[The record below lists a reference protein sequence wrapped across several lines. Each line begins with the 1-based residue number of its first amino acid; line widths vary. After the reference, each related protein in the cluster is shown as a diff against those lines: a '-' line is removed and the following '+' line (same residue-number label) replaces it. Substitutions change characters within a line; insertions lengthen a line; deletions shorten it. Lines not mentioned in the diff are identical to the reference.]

1 MKKPLLVALIGV
13 AIVLFLPNHLYA
25 KRHYLNSFQV
35 EDGLSQNMVYCI
47 AQDSQGFMWFGTQ
60 DGLNRF
66 DGEEFKVFK
75 YDANKPGCIGG
86 NGCFALMEDAR
97 GNMWVATNN
106 GVSIYNPRYERFERL
121 EMTDDMGR
129 KVSGTARD
137 VLADSQ
143 GAMWVVVQEEG
154 LFRLDSL
161 GDKSFFA
168 IDYGSGCNLR
178 GAVVDEVGNVWLATY
193 GGGLLKMNIDSRKIE
208 QYLFGPQGS
217 EANNINDLLLL
228 DDKTLLVGSSMA
240 GLQAFDMASGRAEP
254 YAPMGQAAGELF
266 VRKIVRSRAGE
277 IWIGTETG
285 AYICNPLGTTPV
297 VHLSHA
303 NNDPLSLSDNAVHTF
318 YEDADGG
325 MWIGTYFG
333 GVNYIGAHSSDFEKF
348 YPIGGQNSISGKCI
362 SEFCG
367 DSYGRIWIGTEDAG
381 LNLYNPQTG
390 IFKSGFVPAKNIHS
404 LLYENGKLWVGTFS
418 NGLYVLSVS
427 PSGQTSVVNHYDST
441 TSLRGLDSNS
451 IYALKRDAAGR
462 VWVGTISGLF
472 VYDPRTD
479 RFVQEQEG
487 GINSCVNAV
496 MQDSRGAMWVATLY
510 NGVWTYDKSGA
521 GWKNYPIPSLE
532 NGQMNYSCTSILEC
546 VSGEILVGTGGGG
559 LYVYEAESDAFE
571 VFKTTDDGLPNDVVL
586 KLVEDGQGG
595 VWGSTNNGLFRYSF
609 VDERVDVYTHRD
621 GLLCN
626 QFNGNSGWRDSRGTI
641 YFGGIKGFVSFE
653 PERLLR
659 VRTVPRV
666 VFNSLQVNGRE
677 VAVGEGNP
685 PLLEESV
692 TLAREIVIPH
702 TVKAFS
708 LGLASLG
715 YDYSGNATYAY
726 KLEGFDNGWA
736 YTTRGRITYA
746 NLPYGH
752 YELVVNAI
760 DSRGNSGDE
769 LRLKVYVRPPF
780 YMTTVAKVFY
790 VLLVLVVAWLVV
802 HKTTKR
808 RKWDE
813 AERLR
818 KFEAQKEKELYDAKI
833 AFFTNITH
841 EIRTP
846 LSLIKMPLE
855 EVLRNVS
862 KDDINHDNLQ
872 IISNNTNRILSL
884 VNELLDFRK
893 VEANGLKVNYVR
905 TNICGLMRS
914 RVENFRPAARTKEV
928 NIRWL
933 VGLDELKVDV
943 DSEIFTKI
951 FDNLLA
957 NALNHAES
965 LIEVSL
971 KVVSSDNRFV
981 IGVANDGA
989 RIAEELRDKIF
1000 EPFFKVDEKT
1010 PGTGLGLPFV
1020 RSLAE
1025 LHEGG
1030 VSVGENQYGLT
1041 QFVLE
1046 LPINHQGAFNIG
1058 VDAEPGVATDEM
1070 AVALPEGGEG
1080 GPKSVAEV
1088 EKVEE
1093 IELSSRPSVLLVDD
1107 NEEFL
1112 DFVAGQLHARYKI
1125 VKATNGLEALERLE
1139 ENYVDVIVSDLAM
1152 PQMDGQELCRAVKEK
1167 LQYSHIP
1174 FIMLTAD
1181 TSLHS
1186 KMDGLKVGVDE
1197 YVEKPFSTEYLV
1209 LRIDNLMG
1217 NRRKMVDS
1225 FKQLPEVML
1234 DKSGHSKADENFINA
1249 IVEIIYKNIEKSN
1262 LNVDLLA
1269 DEMSMSRA
1277 TLYRKLK
1284 SITNETPTKFIQTIR
1299 LKRAAELLKRKEYR
1313 VNEVAFIVGFGSSS
1327 YFSKCFIKQFG
1338 VAPKDYV

>member
-1 MKKPLLVALIGV
+1 MKKTLIVALIGV
-13 AIVLFLPNHLYA
+13 AILLFSPNSLYA
-25 KRHYLNSFQV
+25 KRHYLSSYQV

-75 YDANKPGCIGG
+75 YEADKPGCIGG
-86 NGCFALMEDAR
+86 NGCFAMFEDAE
-97 GNMWVATNN
+97 GKLWVATNN
-106 GVSIYNPRYERFERL
+106 GVSIYNPRYERFDRL
-121 EMTDDMGR
+121 DMTDDTGR
-129 KVSGTARD
+129 KVGGTARD
-137 VLADSQ
+137 VFADPQ

-161 GDKSFFA
+161 GGKSFFP
-168 IDYGSGCNLR
+168 IDYGSVCNLR
-178 GAVVDEVGNVWLATY
+178 GAVADELGNMWIATY
-193 GGGLLKMNIDSRKIE
+193 GGGLLRMDIKSRRVE
-208 QYLFGPQGS
+208 QFLFGPQGS
-217 EANNINDLLLL
+217 EANDVNDLLLL
-228 DDKTLLVGSSMA
+228 DDTTLLVGCSMN
-240 GLQAFDMASGRAEP
+240 GLLAFDMTSGRYEP
-254 YAPMGQAAGELF
+254 YAPMEQTASDLF
-266 VRKIVRSRAGE
+266 VRKIVRSRSGE

-303 NNDPLSLSDNAVHTF
+303 NNDPLSLSDNAVHTI
-318 YEDADGG
+318 YEDVDGG

-348 YPIGGQNSISGKCI
+348 YPISGQNSISGKCI

-390 IFKSGFVPAKNIHS
+390 IFKSGFVPAKNIHA
-404 LLYENGKLWVGTFS
+404 LLYDNGKLWVGTFS

-427 PSGQTSVVNHYDST
+427 PSGQTSVVSHYDST

-451 IYALKRDAAGR
+451 IYAIKRDAAGR
-462 VWVGTISGLF
+462 MWVGTISGLF
-472 VYDPRTD
+472 VYDPRSD

-487 GINSCVNAV
+487 LINSCVNAV
-496 MQDSRGAMWVATLY
+496 VQDSRGTIWVVTLH
-510 NGVWTYDKSGA
+510 NGIWAYDKSEA
-521 GWKNYPIPSLE
+521 EWKNYSVPSLE
-532 NGQMNYSCTSILEC
+532 NSQFNYSCTTILEC

-559 LYVYEAESDAFE
+559 LYVYNAEEDNFE
-571 VFKTTDDGLPNDVVL
+571 PFKTTADGLPNNVVL

-609 VDERVDVYTHRD
+609 VDERIDVYTHRD

-659 VRTVPRV
+659 MRTIPRV

-677 VAVGEGNP
+677 VVVGEGNP
-685 PLLEESV
+685 PVLEESV

-702 TVKAFS
+702 TVKTFS

-726 KLEGFDNGWA
+726 KLEGFDKGWA

-752 YELVVNAI
+752 YELIVNAI
-760 DSRGNSGDE
+760 DSRGNSGTV
-769 LRLKVYVRPPF
+769 LQLKIYVRPPF
-780 YMTTVAKVFY
+780 YMTTVAKVVY
-790 VLLVLVVAWLVV
+790 VLLGLMVVWLVV
-802 HKTTKR
+802 WRISKR

-833 AFFTNITH
+833 AFFTNVTH

-855 EVLRNVS
+855 EVLRNVD
-862 KDDINHDNLQ
+862 KNDVNHNNLQ

-905 TNICGLMRS
+905 TNICGLMKS

-943 DSEIFTKI
+943 DTEIFTKI

-971 KVVSSDNRFV
+971 KVNSGENRFV
-981 IGVANDGA
+981 IGVANDGDS
-989 RIAEELRDKIF
+989 IAEELRDKIF

-1020 RSLAE
+1020 RSLVE
-1025 LHEGG
+1025 LHDGS
-1030 VSVGENQYGLT
+1030 VAVGENSHGLT

-1046 LPINHQGAFNIG
+1046 MPINHQGSFNIG
-1058 VDAEPGVATDEM
+1058 VDAEVVGGGADEVADELGEM
-1070 AVALPEGGEG
+1070 GEG
-1080 GPKSVAEV
+1080 AKVAAEADAP
-1088 EKVEE
+1088 EE
-1093 IELSSRPSVLLVDD
+1093 FELGSRPSVLLVDD

-1112 DFVAGQLHARYKI
+1112 DFVAGQLHSRYKI
-1125 VKATNGLEALERLE
+1125 VKATNGVEALEKLE

-1152 PQMDGQELCRAVKEK
+1152 PQMDGQELCRTVKEK

-1186 KMDGLKVGVDE
+1186 KMDGLKVGADE

-1217 NRRKMVDS
+1217 SRRKMVDS

-1249 IVEIIYKNIEKSN
+1249 IVEIIYKNIEKSD